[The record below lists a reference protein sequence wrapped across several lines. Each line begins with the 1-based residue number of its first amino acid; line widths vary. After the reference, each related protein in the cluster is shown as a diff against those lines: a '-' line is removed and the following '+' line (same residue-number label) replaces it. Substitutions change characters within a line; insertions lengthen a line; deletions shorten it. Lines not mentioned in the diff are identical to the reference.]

1 MGSSEAQQK
10 AKEMIEEL
18 VSDSNSQNASGG
30 PGRGTFGDEKSDSSQ
45 PVTFT
50 VENGLVGR
58 IIGKGGAKIRE
69 LEESTG
75 ARIKVNKGDY
85 QGEVVL
91 MGSSEAQQKA
101 KEMIEELVSDS
112 NSQNASGGPGRGTYG
127 DEKSDSSQ
135 PVTFTVENGLVG
147 RIIGK
152 GGAKIRELEESTGAR
167 IKINKGDY
175 EGEVVLLGSSEAQ
188 QKAKEMIE
196 ELVSDSNSQNGP
208 GRGGHFGGGYRGG
221 GNGGGYRGGGNE
233 VGYRGKED
241 GGETT
246 SSCWSAAELKNS
258 TVVPT
263 LFVMDW
269 KNLRD
274 NKEKFQELK
283 WKDVPPLKK
292 NFYTVAES
300 VSILSAEEVIEW
312 RKENNNIFVDDLLE
326 GGEKRPFPNPCRT
339 FLEAFKPFPEIMENI
354 DRVGFEKPT
363 PIQV

>member
-1 MGSSEAQQK
+1 MADWEDEYNVDGVAIQKHATASAPTEWKPYRDDSQKQSVYFGVRNGTRSAASRDWQADRGDQESEYRSRRGGGEGRPFPRSSGGPGRGTFGDEKSDSSQPVTFAVENGLVGRIIGKGGAKIRELEESTGARIKVNKGDYEGEVVLMGSSEAQQK

-30 PGRGTFGDEKSDSSQ
+30 PGRGNFGDEKSDSSQ
-45 PVTFT
+45 PVIFT

-112 NSQNASGGPGRGTYG
+112 NSQNASGGPGRGAFG

-135 PVTFTVENGLVG
+135 PVIFTVENGLVG

-167 IKINKGDY
+167 IKA
-175 EGEVVLLGSSEAQ
+175 SSVS
-188 QKAKEMIE
+188 
-196 ELVSDSNSQNGP
+196 LVSS
-208 GRGGHFGGGYRGG
+208 
-221 GNGGGYRGGGNE
+221 
-233 VGYRGKED
+233 
-241 GGETT
+241 
-246 SSCWSAAELKNS
+246 
-258 TVVPT
+258 
-263 LFVMDW
+263 
-269 KNLRD
+269 
-274 NKEKFQELK
+274 
-283 WKDVPPLKK
+283 
-292 NFYTVAES
+292 
-300 VSILSAEEVIEW
+300 
-312 RKENNNIFVDDLLE
+312 
-326 GGEKRPFPNPCRT
+326 
-339 FLEAFKPFPEIMENI
+339 
-354 DRVGFEKPT
+354 
-363 PIQV
+363 